1 MAWNRQ
7 RDTQGPCPF
16 LFFLLIVI
24 DLFLFV
30 LICLVGRTDKK
41 SQSSFPREDK
51 KNAFYSSSKE
61 KQEAKLPKEEAVVR
75 VSLGNA
81 ASSRVPSNGT
91 ERQNGRQH
99 RGKRDLSNRTETNST
114 SARGDSRQEDVTT
127 QLPWNKPQVINGD
140 VLGASNE
147 PLIVR
152 EKPETDSKRLT
163 REEPV
168 QSSAP
173 VNAFSN
179 RNISKPSLPSILDIA
194 DRLNSTKMWSS
205 LTLTCI
211 YYILRNFF
219 CPVWLK
225 NH

>member
-194 DRLNSTKMWSS
+194 DRLNSTKM
-205 LTLTCI
+205 
-211 YYILRNFF
+211 
-219 CPVWLK
+219 
-225 NH
+225 